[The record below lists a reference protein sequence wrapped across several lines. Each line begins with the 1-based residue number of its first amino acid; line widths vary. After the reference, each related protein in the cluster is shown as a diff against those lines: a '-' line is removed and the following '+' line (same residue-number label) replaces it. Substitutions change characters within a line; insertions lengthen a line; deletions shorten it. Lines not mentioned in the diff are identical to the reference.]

1 MFKEKRCRKINFI
14 EKILIFFKKC
24 GDDAVGAYAAFAA
37 FFTIVSFF
45 PFLML
50 LLTLLQYLP
59 FSAANI
65 SEYMLLVLPSSVVNI
80 INPIIEEIYN
90 ASGALISITAI
101 AAIWSA
107 SKGVYALLCG
117 LNQVYGVKE
126 TRSLIVVRAMSV
138 FYTVV
143 FIIAL
148 VASVGLFIFG
158 AKIFNLV
165 EGYAPWLSGLK
176 NLRFVIGILL
186 FVIFF
191 LAIFKALP
199 NHKTRIRDEFSGAV
213 IAAAGWILFS
223 VIYSYYIN
231 NFSSFPVIYG
241 SIAAV
246 VFMMLWLYFCMY
258 ITLLAAEYNAV
269 RKMSKAPRDIWNV
282 K

>member
-1 MFKEKRCRKINFI
+1 
-14 EKILIFFKKC
+14 
-24 GDDAVGAYAAFAA
+24 
-37 FFTIVSFF
+37 
-45 PFLML
+45 ML

-59 FSAANI
+59 FSAVNVT
-65 SEYMLLVLPSSVVNI
+65 EYMSLILPVSVVEMVS
-80 INPIIEEIYN
+80 PIIEEIYS

-101 AAIWSA
+101 AAVWAA
-107 SKGVYALLCG
+107 SKGIYALVCG

-143 FIIAL
+143 FIIVL
-148 VASVGLFIFG
+148 VASIGLFIFG
-158 AKIFNLV
+158 TKLFLLIKEF
-165 EGYAPWLSGLK
+165 APWISVFK
-176 NLRFVIGILL
+176 NLRFVLGIFF

-191 LAIFKALP
+191 LALFKALP
-199 NHKTRIRDEFSGAV
+199 NHKSKIRDEFPGAV
-213 IAAAGWILFS
+213 IATVAWLLFS
-223 VIYSYYIN
+223 TIYSYYIN

-258 ITLLAAEYNAV
+258 ITLMAAEFNAV
-269 RKMSKAPRDIWNV
+269 RKMTKTPPDLWNM